1 MKKAFLLITVMALT
15 AIPPLATAN
24 AGQPTS
30 ALTELT
36 QQRGVR
42 ETLMGRISTIDNVRL
57 VLQGTTG
64 TLSYKMNGKR
74 IVSKIEVDMKESK
87 LDENGFGRL
96 VLKSYTP
103 KGKLKGRFIGEA
115 DTAECGYLYRGEFVN
130 VNGGTAEFLFCE
142 V

>member
-57 VLQGTTG
+57 CCKAPPARSPT
-64 TLSYKMNGKR
+64 R
-74 IVSKIEVDMKESK
+74 
-87 LDENGFGRL
+87 
-96 VLKSYTP
+96 
-103 KGKLKGRFIGEA
+103 
-115 DTAECGYLYRGEFVN
+115 
-130 VNGGTAEFLFCE
+130 
-142 V
+142 

>member
-42 ETLMGRISTIDNVRL
+42 ETLMGRISTIDNVL
-57 VLQGTTG
+57 HA
-64 TLSYKMNGKR
+64 
-74 IVSKIEVDMKESK
+74 ESQ
-87 LDENGFGRL
+87 
-96 VLKSYTP
+96 T
-103 KGKLKGRFIGEA
+103 
-115 DTAECGYLYRGEFVN
+115 DTSCGQSV
-130 VNGGTAEFLFCE
+130 
-142 V
+142 